1 MYQTA
6 VGVGWLQT
14 ALLQKR
20 LPCIVN
26 LVRCRFPLSLALYL
40 ALYLSLYLPLYPSL
54 YLPSCVSYQTSLPS
68 LSLLSALASL
78 SQVDSYTN
86 TCTHAHT
93 HDHTTWQMP

>member
-1 MYQTA
+1 MYKTA

-40 ALYLSLYLPLYPSL
+40 ALYLAPSL
-54 YLPSCVSYQTSLPS
+54 VIHLKSFFRFAASCP
-68 LSLLSALASL
+68 LLAVARFTCNLLA
-78 SQVDSYTN
+78 
-86 TCTHAHT
+86 
-93 HDHTTWQMP
+93 